1 MHYINQSD
9 DAGIMSDTPLNYSSE
24 PSVLIFGD
32 QSHERD
38 RIAQDVVTAG
48 GRVAAAREIVKA
60 SKQLGRQVSVD
71 AIYLCVDDV
80 NATAISLLERVDM
93 YSAQQG
99 TPVILRTTTAA
110 LDVIFPILTSDKI
123 EYLLDHSRA
132 DSIAA
137 LAMALRPRETLL
149 NDNSVDN
156 DLGSLQK
163 LTADVQ
169 RIAKTLAKLTDS
181 EDADDSRQLREA
193 PVGFK
198 PAPDY
203 IGYAA
208 RSMARE
214 EKIDAAQRQGV
225 TARQI
230 RNMIRTRRQREEFF
244 PSSLFADPAWDMLL
258 DLMAA
263 KLEGQAVSVSSLC
276 IAACVP
282 PTTAL
287 RWIKSMT
294 DSGIFQ
300 RKADD
305 HDGRRIFIELSD
317 ASAEAMIGFFAGAS
331 GSDMLV
337 I

>member
-1 MHYINQSD
+1 MHIINQSD

-32 QSHERD
+32 QSHERQ
-38 RIAQDVVTAG
+38 RIEQNVVAAG
-48 GRVAAAREIVKA
+48 GRVAAAREISKA
-60 SKQLGRQVSVD
+60 AAQLGQQISVD
-71 AIYLCVDDV
+71 AIYLCLDDV
-80 NATAISLLERVDM
+80 NATAISLLERVDI

-99 TPVILRTTTAA
+99 TPVILRTTTAS
-110 LDVIFPILTSDKI
+110 LDAIFPILISGKI
-123 EYLLDHSRA
+123 DYLLDHSRA
-132 DSIAA
+132 ESIAA
-137 LAMALRPRETLL
+137 LAMALRPREMLL
-149 NDNSVDN
+149 NDNSVDH

-169 RIAKTLAKLTDS
+169 RIAQTLAKLTDNEEA
-181 EDADDSRQLREA
+181 EDDGQLREA

-208 RSMARE
+208 RSMAKVD
-214 EKIDAAQRQGV
+214 KIEQPQNV
-225 TARQI
+225 TAKQI
-230 RNMIRTRRQREEFF
+230 RNMIRVRRQREEFF
-244 PSSLFADPAWDMLL
+244 APSLFADPGWDMLL

-263 KLEGQAVSVSSLC
+263 KLEGQPVSVSSLC

-317 ASAEAMIGFFAGAS
+317 ASTEAMNGFFAGV
-331 GSDMLV
+331 GSPEMFVL
-337 I
+337 